1 MTQRWNTKS
10 PKLKL
15 LNYIFG
21 WLFFVSGMLIVSY
34 KVLLFLGL
42 VRPALTA
49 IDEVG
54 AMLTVLVGAVM
65 IGIGAVVDRLDTMK
79 EREGAA
85 SRTYSCSPNG

>member
-1 MTQRWNTKS
+1 M
-10 PKLKL
+10 KL

-34 KVLLFLGL
+34 TVLLFLGL

-54 AMLTVLVGAVM
+54 AMLTILVGAVM
-65 IGIGAVVDRLDTMK
+65 IGIAAVLDRLDSMK
-79 EREGAA
+79 EVEVTTKPDIPVLTERLEPRLLSA
-85 SRTYSCSPNG
+85 SDY

>member
-1 MTQRWNTKS
+1 M
-10 PKLKL
+10 KL

-34 KVLLFLGL
+34 KILLFLGL

-54 AMLTVLVGAVM
+54 AMLTILVGAVM
-65 IGIGAVVDRLDTMK
+65 IGIAAVLDRLDAMK
-79 EREGAA
+79 EGEVSTKPDMAPLADRREPRLLSA
-85 SRTYSCSPNG
+85 SDY